1 MEMGRFRW
9 CIAEAALAQ
18 FTGVTAFFTVKSQGG
33 SGYPEGYP
41 EHTGVVPHS
50 SGRAV

>member
-1 MEMGRFRW
+1 MERLRQ
-9 CIAEAALAQ
+9 CIGDAAFAQ
-18 FTGVTAFFTVKSQGG
+18 FTGATAFFTVKSQGG

-50 SGRAV
+50 VGRAV